1 MKLPSLRAACAFCL
15 AALVL
20 PLALC
25 GCGIETYVYLYPVT
39 QLPNG
44 YPSSTAGNAVDN
56 FFQFRTSD
64 SDNSGNSYF
73 RGFEIY
79 YRIYNSL
86 STRSS
91 DVSTINTYNENNP
104 TTAMTYL
111 INTKNYHRMV
121 YSARQTDIPLIPGTS
136 SDRTVSIR
144 LFAQTPYIP
153 YFSLDGTTDGSGTLG
168 IPERTHNSGTSYE
181 PFFETDDQT
190 KGNISSSDDDVT
202 FTSGSGESTWY
213 VQAYV
218 AAYGYDESYKS
229 IYSEIFN
236 LGYVTITQ

>member
-1 MKLPSLRAACAFCL
+1 MNLRSLHAACASCL

-20 PLALC
+20 PIILC

-44 YPSSTAGNAVDN
+44 YPSSDDESNN
-56 FFQFRTSD
+56 FFQFKTSD

-73 RGFEIY
+73 RGFEVF
-79 YRIYNSL
+79 YRIYNNID
-86 STRSS
+86 TRNS
-91 DVSTINTYNENNP
+91 DVSTINTYNDNNP
-104 TTAMTYL
+104 TTSATYL
-111 INTKNYHRMV
+111 LNTKNYHRMV
-121 YSARQTDIPLIPGTS
+121 YSARQTDIPLIPGTG

-144 LFAQTPYIP
+144 LFAQTKYYPC
-153 YFSLDGTTDGSGTLG
+153 FTFDGSTGTSVSSN

-181 PFFETDDQT
+181 PFYKTGDVTMGD
-190 KGNISSSDDDVT
+190 ISSSDDDVT
-202 FTSGSGESTWY
+202 YTSSSGTTTWY

-218 AAYGYDESYKS
+218 AAYGYDESYKA